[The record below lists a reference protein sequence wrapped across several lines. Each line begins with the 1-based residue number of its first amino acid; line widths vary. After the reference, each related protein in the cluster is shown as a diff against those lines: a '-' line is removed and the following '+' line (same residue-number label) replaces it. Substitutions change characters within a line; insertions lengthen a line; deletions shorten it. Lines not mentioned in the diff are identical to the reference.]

1 MSSETLKAFIDEQV
15 NSYAKRIIEKGD
27 SSDELAVG
35 ELFFYTTLKSV
46 LNNNAG
52 KKELGLLD
60 AINDTLQHLGKIESG
75 TTFYK

>member
-15 NSYAKRIIEKGD
+15 NSYAKRIIEKSD

-35 ELFFYTTLKSV
+35 ELFFYTTLRSV
-46 LNNNAG
+46 LNNKAG